1 MQTPVPKLGRREFF
15 QLGSI
20 GITGYHMMPML
31 KPLNVEASSKA
42 EPRGS
47 AEVVVL
53 LFLQGG
59 PSQLDTFDV
68 KEGAWTPKD
77 FDIQTV
83 KPGLRMP
90 MGLLPNLAKCT
101 DKYTI
106 IRSMEAWESEHA
118 RGTYYL
124 QAGRIFSPARVSE
137 IPSVGA
143 LIAYES
149 AKKRKESDYL
159 PPFVSMNFSP
169 TALVGSGVL
178 PANFGPMAMFTTNA
192 PPFVVPEAERTLFDR
207 RLGLLK
213 NLDHSWR
220 GEDPGRG
227 RVFADAN
234 QYYEAAYPLLKQ
246 PNVSKLF
253 TVTPEEHKRYGN
265 SNLGDACAMARNLIE
280 ANSGTRFI
288 FIAHDGWDL
297 HAKAY
302 DKTSKT
308 NQYTLCRDLDG
319 ALPAFLRELEER
331 KDAKGRRLIDKTF
344 VACMGEFGRTP
355 GGLTL
360 NKGRDHYRFAAVGLF
375 AGAGVKGGQILG
387 ATDDIGSK
395 VTEVGWSKKRSIY
408 PEDVLVTMYS
418 AMGIDWSKRIT
429 NTPSGR
435 MFEYVEN
442 LAPTG
447 YMKFEEIG
455 ELFA

>member
-1 MQTPVPKLGRREFF
+1 MPTPVPKLSRREFF

-20 GITGYHMMPML
+20 GVSGYHLAPML
-31 KPLNVEASSKA
+31 KPLNVEASSKLQ
-42 EPRGS
+42 PRGG

-68 KEGAWTPKD
+68 KEGAWTPQD

-90 MGLLPNLAKCT
+90 IGLLPNLAKCT

-106 IRSMEAWESEHA
+106 VRSMEAWESEHA

-143 LIAYES
+143 LVAYES
-149 AKKRKESDYL
+149 EKKRKARDYL

-178 PANFGPMAMFTTNA
+178 PANFGPMAMYTSTS
-192 PPFVVPEAERTLFDR
+192 PPFVVPEAERVTFER

-213 NLDHSWR
+213 SLDGKWR
-220 GEDPGRG
+220 NEDSGRG
-227 RVFADAN
+227 RIFADAN

-246 PNVSKLF
+246 SDVSKLF
-253 TVTPEEHKRYGN
+253 SVSPEDHKQYGN
-265 SNLGDACAMARNLIE
+265 SNLGDACAIARNLIE
-280 ANSGTRFI
+280 ADAGTRFI

-302 DKTSKT
+302 DKTSKN

-319 ALPAFLRELEER
+319 ALPAFLKELEER

-355 GGLTL
+355 GELTL
-360 NKGRDHYRFAAVGLF
+360 NRGRDHYRFAAVGLF
-375 AGAGVKGGQILG
+375 AGAGVNGGQILG
-387 ATDDIGSK
+387 ATDAIGSK
-395 VTEVGWSKKRSIY
+395 VTDVGWSQKRSIY

-418 AMGIDWSKRIT
+418 TMGIDWAKRIT

-447 YMKFEEIG
+447 YMRFEEIK